1 MTTQMY
7 IPQRS
12 NVLENRTIQSIYSI
26 ISIDRKFDWFGS
38 DAVEIMKA
46 YNDLNKLFIDAC
58 SENLTYNGNQRRTEF
73 VLHCPKNNI
82 NWRIECKQQRT
93 PEGTIPRITNEL
105 DRVIKLHEDKLCLI
119 LEGGFRYPIVLKQIM
134 DEILKRGL
142 ENRVWF
148 GSLEEFEQLL
158 RLKLAA

>member
-1 MTTQMY
+1 MIAQTH

-12 NVLENRTIQSIYSI
+12 NVLEDKTIQAICSIVP
-26 ISIDRKFDWFGS
+26 IDRRFEWFS
-38 DAVEIMKA
+38 SKSVELMKS
-46 YNDLNKLFIDAC
+46 YNNLNKLFIDAC
-58 SENLTYNGNQRRTEF
+58 SENLTYKGNQRRTEF
-73 VLHCPKNNI
+73 VLHCPIANI
-82 NWRIECKQQRT
+82 NWRIECKQQKT
-93 PEGTIPRITNEL
+93 PEGTIARITNEL

-119 LEGGFRYPIVLKQIM
+119 LEGGFRYPIVMKQIA

-148 GSLEEFEQLL
+148 GSLNEFEQLL